1 MKKPVYTL
9 QGKNTIDIFEDH
21 AEIIITYKKTQ
32 EFRVLID
39 NEDIDKVKDFKWLYK
54 TGEGSIWSNEA
65 RTYLRRIVM
74 NCSEEEYLLHKNDN
88 KLDCRKSNLQITKQY
103 VTSVPSSDWK
113 ENEYLIFEDHA
124 EIIIANDKNE
134 WKVLIDLEDVEKCK
148 EYFWRINSAGVYG
161 GHNIYLH
168 RIITDNPPKGK
179 EAIYKDNNNKLDN
192 RKENLMVLT
201 RKEKNEFYKDKEAF
215 LAKRE
220 QQNNKS
226 YVSAPVIEANS
237 LQCTGVVKVINGF
250 LVILD
255 NGQQAI
261 ITEKD
266 FNNAITKILSNLE

>member
-1 MKKPVYTL
+1 MKKPAYTL
-9 QGKNTIDIFEDH
+9 EGKNNIEIFEDH
-21 AEIIITYKKTQ
+21 AEIIVTYKKTQ

-54 TGEGSIWSNEA
+54 TGEGSIWSSEA
-65 RTYLRRIVM
+65 GTYLRRIIM

-88 KLDCRKSNLQITKQY
+88 KLDCRKSNLQITKQH
-103 VTSVPSSDWK
+103 VTSVSSSNWK
-113 ENEYLIFEDHA
+113 ENEYSIFEDHA
-124 EIIIANDKNE
+124 EIIIANDENE
-134 WKVLIDLEDVEKCK
+134 WRILIDLEDVEKCK
-148 EYFWRINSAGVYG
+148 EYFWRINSAGIYG
-161 GHNIYLH
+161 GHNVYLH
-168 RIITDNPPKGK
+168 RIVTDDPKGK
-179 EAIYKDNNNKLDN
+179 DVVYKDNNNRLDN

-201 RKEKNEFYKDKEAF
+201 RSEKNKFYNDPEKF
-215 LAKRE
+215 LAERE

-226 YVSAPVIEANS
+226 YGSAPVVETNS

-266 FNNAITKILSNLE
+266 FNNAITKILGNLE